1 VLAAQG
7 HEVSVICSNSTYAG
21 GSHDEEAPAVTVH
34 RVPTLGFSH
43 GRFARPLSYLSF
55 LIGALWTGCR
65 TPRADV
71 VVTMTTPPMLFVIG
85 AILQRLRGVRHFIWV
100 MDLFPEAFVDV
111 GVFKANSMVT
121 RLLYRIADRAYARA
135 DGVIT
140 IGECMR
146 SRLQGRGI
154 PEHKLH
160 VVENWADG
168 KSIFP
173 IARRRGGPLVLMY
186 SGNMGLSHD
195 IDTLLFAIESLK
207 NDARFEFRFVGSG
220 VGQTRV
226 KEWCQQ
232 RGLENVTFFPY
243 CSREQLSESL
253 SEADIGL
260 VTQRTECAG
269 SVVPSKV
276 YGLMAAGRP
285 ILYIGPQATTPS
297 MIVGRFQCGW
307 QVECGDGTG
316 LVHLLEQLQ
325 AERDKIPLAGVRA
338 REAFLK
344 NYDMPQAAFR
354 LGSLLGAELRATARV
369 HVA

>member
-1 VLAAQG
+1 MLAAQG

-21 GSHDEEAPAVTVH
+21 GSPDEEAPRVTVH
-34 RVPTLGFSH
+34 RIPTLGFSH

-55 LIGALWTGCR
+55 LVGALWAGCR
-65 TPRADV
+65 MPRVDV

-85 AILQRLRGVRHFIWV
+85 AILQRLRGERHFIWV

-111 GVFKANSMVT
+111 GIFKAKSLVT

-173 IARRRGGPLVLMY
+173 IARRRSGPLVLMY

-195 IDTLLFAIESLK
+195 IDTLLFAIEALK
-207 NDARFEFRFVGSG
+207 SDPRFEFRFVGSG
-220 VGQTRV
+220 VGQTRIR
-226 KEWCQQ
+226 EWCQQ
-232 RGLENVTFFPY
+232 KGLDNVTFLPY
-243 CSREQLSESL
+243 CSREQLAVSL

-276 YGLMAAGRP
+276 YGLLAAGRP

-297 MIVGRFQCGW
+297 AIIRRFQCGW
-307 QVECGDGTG
+307 QVECGDGPG
-316 LVHLLEQLQ
+316 LVRLLEGLQ
-325 AERDKIPLAGVRA
+325 AERDSIPSAGVRA
-338 REAFLK
+338 RDAFLK
-344 NYDMPQAAFR
+344 NYDMPQAASR
-354 LGSLLGAELRATARV
+354 LCSVLGAELGATEQV
-369 HVA
+369 PVA